1 VNDFVR
7 TDSAESCPAATQS
20 HLSCERGAALII
32 VLVMMLILSIL
43 GTTLLT
49 SSTTDLQI
57 AGNYRNSQKAF
68 YINDYV
74 FELLKTNVL
83 ETSVYMNSGLVQP
96 GNTMTFTANNM
107 PSTGDTATYK
117 VTNLGCVGG
126 APAGSGG
133 DADAGN
139 FYNVYE
145 IEITSR
151 PTNNNATVTTV
162 AGNMYQRSRPC
173 D

>member
-1 VNDFVR
+1 MNDFVR
-7 TDSAESCPAATQS
+7 TDSAEGCQAAVQNELTG
-20 HLSCERGAALII
+20 ERGAALII
-32 VLVMMLILSIL
+32 VLVMMLLLSIL
-43 GTTLLT
+43 GSTLLT

-57 AGNYRNSQKAF
+57 AGNYRNNQKAF

-107 PSTGDTATYK
+107 PSTGDSATYK

-126 APAGSGG
+126 APIGSGG
-133 DADAGN
+133 DADVGN
-139 FYNVYE
+139 YYNVYE
-145 IEITSR
+145 IEITGR
-151 PTNNNATVTTV
+151 PSNNNATVTTV
-162 AGNMYQRSRPC
+162 AGNMYKRSRPC